1 MRHRK
6 AEDFLSS
13 DEQANLPELLE
24 QQVSLE
30 NKVKKPKKKPA
41 SSSGVEKVAEKKTS
55 EVAKKTKQKAQKGKV
70 ACPKQSAKQSKKKK
84 APKNNEQGEPKCT
97 FKHRKTSTAYS
108 AARKA
113 AEKAGETQEQAKE
126 IGRAALR
133 KMSADIDAGLVKEH

>member
-41 SSSGVEKVAEKKTS
+41 SSSEVEKAAEKKTLQKLKRRQN
-55 EVAKKTKQKAQKGKV
+55 KK
-70 ACPKQSAKQSKKKK
+70 
-84 APKNNEQGEPKCT
+84 
-97 FKHRKTSTAYS
+97 
-108 AARKA
+108 
-113 AEKAGETQEQAKE
+113 
-126 IGRAALR
+126 LR
-133 KMSADIDAGLVKEH
+133 KERLHVQSSLPSSPRRRKLPRTMSRVSPSALSSTGRPAQLTVQPERLQRRLGRLKSRRRRLAELH